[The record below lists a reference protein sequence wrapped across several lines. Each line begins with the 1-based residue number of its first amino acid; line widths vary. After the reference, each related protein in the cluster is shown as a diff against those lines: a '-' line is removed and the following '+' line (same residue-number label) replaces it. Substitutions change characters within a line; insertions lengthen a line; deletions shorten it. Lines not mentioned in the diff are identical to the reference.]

1 MLKWILTK
9 IVGSK
14 NQRELRRLKPIVDR
28 IVSIE
33 KGWQEQGIDRDF
45 LVAKTREWQTYL
57 HRFLPLNL
65 PPMRVVEE
73 AGPEELQEMADKL
86 NKRFEELA
94 PDFPNL
100 PKVDASVESIGEGKK
115 ALSSLEKDFDKLR
128 EKYLEQ
134 ILPEAFAVGKAGA
147 RMLCGTTKIVC
158 GMELPWEMVHFD
170 VQLIGG
176 ISLHRGYIS
185 EMATGEGKT
194 LVATLPVYLNALTG
208 KGVHVVTVNDYLAK
222 RDSEWMGA
230 LFEFLG
236 LTVGC
241 IQSMMPSNVRR
252 EQYSCDITYGTN
264 SEFGFDYLRDN
275 GMASS
280 AAEQVQRGHYFAIV
294 DEVDSI
300 LIDEART
307 PLIISGPSVI
317 TREQQYDFLKPA
329 VEKVVKAQTDLCNE
343 LMAQAQEYAKT
354 ERFDEAGRALFKVKL
369 GQPRNRAFLRAMQ
382 EPEMRRIVEKY
393 ELFLYQD
400 TRKKELYKLKEELYF
415 CVEEKTHDA
424 DLMEMGRELIS
435 PGKPED
441 FVLPDLGTAI
451 AEMDENPNLS
461 DAQKAKMKQEVIR
474 RLDETGQRLHTT
486 SQLLKAYCIYE
497 KDVEYVVR
505 EDKVVIIDQNT
516 GREMPGRRWSD
527 GLHQAVEAKEGVEIE
542 KENQTYATI
551 TIQNYFRLYAKL
563 GGMTGTAETE
573 AAEFHDIY
581 KLDVLPIPTNQPCVR
596 KDHNDLIF
604 KTRRE
609 KYNAAVIK
617 IQELHAKGQP
627 LLIGTASVDAS
638 ETLSRMLKR
647 VKIPHEVLNAKN
659 HQREAEIISRAGQ
672 KGAVTV
678 STNMAGRGTDI
689 KLGAGVAELGGLFV
703 LGTERHESRRIDRQ
717 LRGRCARQGDPGES
731 QFFISFEDDLM
742 RNFGA
747 AERMTRMMERF
758 GVADGEA
765 LEHGWLNKTVEGA
778 QKRVEQRNYIWRKH
792 VLDYDDVMNKQREV
806 VYGLRNEVLLTENP
820 RELIY
825 DILEEVVEDRTRLY
839 LTNEGDTPPAPDE
852 LFAWVNSTFPLGL
865 SSSDVDF
872 GSMMPEQANGLIMAK
887 VKQTYEAKAAHE
899 RGEYLDHMERQIM
912 LSAIDKMWQ
921 EHLYN
926 MDSLREGVRL
936 RAQGQKDP
944 LIEYKKEAFDLFVE
958 LMDNINMTV
967 MKNLFRS
974 TTNLDAFEE
983 FLASLPQPGEGGAAD
998 PDLEPT
1004 IEGMPKDLLAA
1015 LRDQVSMARTQ
1026 QKGQG
1031 EGSPVP
1037 APRLDSPTLGDQATM
1052 STSSSEMAVSG
1063 GSVRKRPLHQRKV
1076 TVNIK
1081 RPAGEKRQESEPV
1094 EVDPSAEAGTTL
1106 GSSGSGSAFGEEDAS
1121 STR

>member
-33 KGWQEQGIDRDF
+33 KGWQDQGIDREF
-45 LVAKTREWQTYL
+45 LLGKTREWQEYL
-57 HRFLPLNL
+57 HRFLPLHL
-65 PPMRVVEE
+65 PPSRIIED
-73 AGPEELQEMADKL
+73 AGLDELQDMADKL
-86 NKRFEELA
+86 NTRIDALKS
-94 PDFPNL
+94 DFPSLSN
-100 PKVDASVESIGEGKK
+100 VEASPDSIETGKK
-115 ALSSLEKDFDKLR
+115 ALHALEADFDKLR
-128 EKYLEQ
+128 EKYLEK
-134 ILPEAFAVGKAGA
+134 ILPEAFAAAKAGA
-147 RMLCGTTKIVC
+147 RMLCGTTREVS
-158 GMELPWEMVHFD
+158 GMDLGWEMIHFD
-170 VQLIGG
+170 VQLVGG

-208 KGVHVVTVNDYLAK
+208 KGVHVVTVNDYLAR
-222 RDSEWMGA
+222 RDSQWMGS
-230 LFEFLG
+230 LFELLG

-241 IQSMMPSNVRR
+241 IQSMMPPAVRR
-252 EQYSCDITYGTN
+252 EQYACDITYGTN

-307 PLIISGPSVI
+307 PLIISGPAVI
-317 TREQQYDFLKPA
+317 TREQQYDTLKPA
-329 VEKVVKAQTDLCNE
+329 IERVVKAQTDLCNQ
-343 LMAQAQEYAKT
+343 LMAEAMELAK
-354 ERFDEAGRALFKVKL
+354 EGRNDDAGRNFYKVKL
-369 GQPRNRAFLRAMQ
+369 GMPRNRAYLRAMQ
-382 EPEMRRIVEKY
+382 EPEYRRMVEKY
-393 ELFLYQD
+393 ELFLHQD
-400 TRKKELYKLKEELYF
+400 TRKKELYSIKEELYF

-424 DLMEMGRELIS
+424 DLMEMGREVIS
-435 PGKPED
+435 PGHPEA

-461 DAQKAKMKQEVIR
+461 DAQRAKMKQEVIK
-474 RLDETGQRLHTT
+474 RLDETGARLHTT

-497 KDVEYVVR
+497 KDVEYVLR
-505 EDKVVIIDQNT
+505 DGKVVIIDQNT

-542 KENQTYATI
+542 RENQTYATI

-573 AAEFHDIY
+573 ASEFHDIY

-609 KYNAAVIK
+609 KYNAVVIK
-617 IQELHAKGQP
+617 IQELYAKGQP
-627 LLIGTASVDAS
+627 MLIGTASVDAS

-659 HQREAEIISRAGQ
+659 HQREAEIISMAGK

-689 KLGAGVAELGGLFV
+689 KLGEGVADLGGLFV

-778 QKRVEQRNYIWRKH
+778 QKRVEQRNYMWRKH

-806 VYGLRNEVLLTENP
+806 VYGLRNDVLLTEDP

-825 DILEEVVEDRTRLY
+825 EILDEVATAKAELY
-839 LTNEGDTPPAPDE
+839 LTNQGDTPPAPDE
-852 LFAWVNSTFPLGL
+852 LMAWANSTFPLGL
-865 SSSDVDF
+865 NADEVDF
-872 GSMMPEQANGLIMAK
+872 ASMSPDEAAALLVSR
-887 VKQTYEAKAAHE
+887 VKETYAAKAAHE
-899 RGEYLDHMERQIM
+899 RAEYLDHMERQVM
-912 LSAIDKMWQ
+912 LSAIDKQWQ

-944 LIEYKKEAFDLFVE
+944 LIEYKREAFDMFVT
-958 LMDNINMTV
+958 LMDEINMAV
-967 MKNLFRS
+967 LKNLFRS

-983 FLASLPQPGEGGAAD
+983 FLAGLPQPGSDGVAD

-1004 IEGMPKDLLAA
+1004 IEGAPQDLLAA
-1015 LRDQVSMARTQ
+1015 LRDQVAQARAASRAQ
-1026 QKGQG
+1026 APAAAPALPAFDGQG
-1031 EGSPVP
+1031 G
-1037 APRLDSPTLGDQATM
+1037 TM
-1052 STSSSEMAVSG
+1052 SVSTSELPVAPLTG
-1063 GSVRKRPLHQRKV
+1063 GKKMVIPKRKV
-1076 TVNIK
+1076 TVNIR
-1081 RPAGEKRQESEPV
+1081 RPEGAPKEEAPAI
-1094 EVDPSAEAGTTL
+1094 DASAEPGTTL
-1106 GSSGSGSAFGEEDAS
+1106 GTAGSAGSLGSADEDNTS
-1121 STR
+1121 ESR